1 MSLKKVT
8 KEYADWSP
16 EPGDLMLWRLDGK
29 FVANLIL
36 YSGRHTKYI
45 LFNESGQAI
54 ISEFPYMIFFSK
66 SSWTLVKK
74 RE

>member
-1 MSLKKVT
+1 MFPKDIAR
-8 KEYADWSP
+8 EDAHWWP
-16 EPGDLMLWRLDGK
+16 EPGDLMLWSLGGK

-54 ISEFPYMIFFSK
+54 TYEFSHMIFFLK
-66 SSWTLVKK
+66 SSWTIVKK
-74 RE
+74 RK